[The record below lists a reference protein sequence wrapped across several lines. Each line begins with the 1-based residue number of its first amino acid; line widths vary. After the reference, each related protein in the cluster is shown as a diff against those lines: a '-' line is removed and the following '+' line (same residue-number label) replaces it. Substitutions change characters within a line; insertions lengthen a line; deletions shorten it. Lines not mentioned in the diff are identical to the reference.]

1 VSTAP
6 LSVAAARALLL
17 AEAVV
22 TESEPVPLAECLGR
36 VSAEPVRAGA
46 PLPGFDNSAMDG
58 YAVRSADLA
67 AGAVPL
73 RIVGESRAGE
83 PAAVALAAGEA
94 ARISTGAAIPAGA
107 DAVVPLEQAREQDGA
122 VLLVEQAREQDGAVV
137 PTAAPVS
144 PGAFVRRAGEDLE
157 AGAVALAAGARIGPA
172 ELGVLAGVGVPTLVC
187 ARRPRLTV
195 LTGGDELLAP
205 GEQAGP
211 GQIFD
216 SNRFSLVAMGR
227 EAGAEARYGGGMPDT
242 LKQTRAAIAA
252 GLERADLLV
261 LCGGVSV
268 GRHDHVKEALAE
280 LGVEQLFWR
289 VALRPGAPTWGGVLR
304 RPGGRPTLVFG
315 LPGNPVSAQVTFR
328 LFVVPA
334 LLASSGR
341 DPEAGRASAVL
352 GEQARGLPNRDVYLR
367 CRLEPGAEGWRA
379 FATGERQ
386 GSHILTSMLGADC
399 LAVIPAGRERLAAGE
414 RVEVLLL

>member
-1 VSTAP
+1 MSGAP
-6 LSVAAARALLL
+6 LSVAAACELLL
-17 AEAVV
+17 AEARV

-36 VSAEPVRAGA
+36 VCAEPVRADA

-67 AGAVPL
+67 DGATPL
-73 RIVGESRAGE
+73 RIVGESRAGV
-83 PAAVALAAGEA
+83 PAAVAVGAGEA

-107 DAVVPLEQAREQDGA
+107 DAVVP
-122 VLLVEQAREQDGAVV
+122 VEQAREQDGAVV
-137 PTAAPVS
+137 AEAAPVEA
-144 PGAFVRRAGEDLE
+144 GAFVRRAGEDLE
-157 AGAVALAAGARIGPA
+157 AGAVALAAGTRVGAA
-172 ELGVLAGVGVPTLVC
+172 ELGVLAGVGVPAVVC
-187 ARRPRLTV
+187 ARRPRLVV

-205 GEQAGP
+205 GEPAAP

-216 SNRFSLVAMGR
+216 SNRFSLVAMAR
-227 EAGAEARYGGGMPDT
+227 EAGAEASYGGGMPDT
-242 LKQTRAAIAA
+242 LEQTRAAIEAR
-252 GLERADLLV
+252 LDADLLV

-304 RPGGRPTLVFG
+304 RPGARPTLVFG

-328 LFVVPA
+328 LFVAPA
-334 LLASSGR
+334 LLATSGH
-341 DPEAGRASAVL
+341 DPEPRRTTAIL
-352 GEQARGLPNRDVYLR
+352 GEDTRGLPGRDVYLR
-367 CRLEPGAEGWRA
+367 CRLEPGPDGWHA
-379 FATGERQ
+379 LPTSERQ

-399 LAVIPAGRERLAAGE
+399 LAVIPAGSGELAAGE
-414 RVEVLLL
+414 RVEVLPL